1 MPCIPSQPQECH
13 VFEFAPESGV
23 LSHDVGKQMEH
34 NEAKKPSQS
43 QFGDIV
49 VRVHASDIIDEPC
62 S

>member
-23 LSHDVGKQMEH
+23 LSHDVGKQME
-34 NEAKKPSQS
+34 AKKTSQS
-43 QFGDIV
+43 KFDDIV
-49 VRVHASDIIDEPC
+49 VRVHCSDVIDEPC